1 MSNCMNEAS
10 ICRPELSIACESS
23 FKGTLVFF
31 SRSQRQ
37 CWLLGW
43 EEVEPLLALHAFLLV
58 RIIWGESRWV
68 CGHGWL
74 VFGIMELESNP
85 QESKVVRLITYLES
99 VNTLSLCVQVV
110 SQIHNRL
117 CLIILITNKVTSV
130 LLFISIKLQE
140 SGASVD
146 MSSQAIFWL
155 SPCIFRLRIVQSHEC
170 CS

>member
-1 MSNCMNEAS
+1 MNEAS

-74 VFGIMELESNP
+74 VFGIMELES
-85 QESKVVRLITYLES
+85 